1 MPTTVPTITA
11 NNSLTTGEVG
21 STFESFIAMADG
33 AIETFITNHTDT
45 SSGALDLSAS
55 DSLELQKLMSDQSIA
70 AQTGT
75 TTLKSL
81 KDSIIAAA
89 RNI

>member
-1 MPTTVPTITA
+1 MATTMATITPNGA
-11 NNSLTTGEVG
+11 LTTGEVG
-21 STFESFIAMADG
+21 STFQDFIAKADS
-33 AIETFITNHTDT
+33 AIEKFISDNTLTT
-45 SSGALDLSAS
+45 GELDLSAS
-55 DSLELQKLMSDQSIA
+55 KSLELQKLMSDQSIA

>member
-1 MPTTVPTITA
+1 MPKAVTGDS
-11 NNSLTTGEVG
+11 SLTTGEV
-21 STFESFIAMADG
+21 SSNFEAFIANADG
-33 AIETFITNHTDT
+33 EIENFITTHTNAST
-45 SSGALDLSAS
+45 GALDLSAS

>member
-1 MPTTVPTITA
+1 MPKIVTP
-11 NNSLTTGEVG
+11 NNSLTTSEV
-21 STFESFIAMADG
+21 SDSFEDFIKNADGKIENFIA
-33 AIETFITNHTDT
+33 THTDT
-45 SSGALDLSAS
+45 TTGALDLSAS

>member
-1 MPTTVPTITA
+1 MPIVNALVPGGGLHT
-11 NNSLTTGEVG
+11 SEVS
-21 STFESFIAMADG
+21 STFEGYIAVADAAIESFINGNTNTDG
-33 AIETFITNHTDT
+33 ALE
-45 SSGALDLSAS
+45 LDAAG
-55 DSLELQKLMSDQSIA
+55 SLELQKLMSDQSIA